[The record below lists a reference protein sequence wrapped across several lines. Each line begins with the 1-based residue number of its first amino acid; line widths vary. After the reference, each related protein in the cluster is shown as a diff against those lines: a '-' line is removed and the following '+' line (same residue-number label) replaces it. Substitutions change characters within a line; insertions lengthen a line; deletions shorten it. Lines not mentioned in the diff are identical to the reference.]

1 MTHVVAVATPP
12 RETLLGATAASVVKF
27 AGSGGVTGAVVV
39 GATAV
44 VVGAG
49 AVVGVGVGGGDES
62 ASHPLPLA
70 GGGGPV
76 NHPAT
81 STIR

>member
-1 MTHVVAVATPP
+1 MTQVVAVATPP
-12 RETLLGATAASVVKF
+12 RETLLGATAASVVKY
-27 AGSGGVTGAVVV
+27 GGLGGDTG
-39 GATAV
+39 AV

-49 AVVGVGVGGGDES
+49 AVVAVVGGVGGDDS

-76 NHPAT
+76 NQPAT
-81 STIR
+81 STIRWVAPNV